1 MEIGKS
7 AAYEADG
14 RLGSVPLICA
24 ADMGTIGEQAR
35 FMTDYIHNSLCAQ
48 AIKSHHVALPRC
60 ADLAGRWLFLAIWSH
75 LRHFSH
81 YLAQRSKAI
90 RWLLVALRTLS
101 IFFVDTLLS
110 IARFSTR
117 LTRSLMRHSIT

>member
-1 MEIGKS
+1 MGDRDVSLSVFMKQFNTHASDISSNGMPLSELQVSYHRTFIEINK
-7 AAYEADG
+7 
-14 RLGSVPLICA
+14 I
-24 ADMGTIGEQAR
+24 I
-35 FMTDYIHNSLCAQ
+35 IHCHISLCAQ

-101 IFFVDTLLS
+101 IL
-110 IARFSTR
+110 
-117 LTRSLMRHSIT
+117 